1 MTHHEDR
8 FPKGRSCLNIA
19 LCDDS
24 MEYLVSFRSVLLDCC
39 ARRDWDAHIS
49 LFQHAETLLNAD
61 LTGCHVLF
69 LDIALPDIDGITL
82 SMRLREKYPELIL
95 VFLTACLQYAPAG
108 YKVRAFRYL
117 LKENLGA
124 DGVLECLDDV
134 WREIYAGSESIEVTD
149 AEHNRLCFRLRDI
162 LYCSGTPQRHT
173 VFHIV
178 KTDGVAC
185 VECVGKLSDYEEQ
198 LRGHGFLRIQKSYLV
213 NMFHI
218 DRMANY
224 TAFLK
229 NGETL
234 RISVR
239 DYQNICGQ
247 YLQWRG

>member
-1 MTHHEDR
+1 M
-8 FPKGRSCLNIA
+8 NIA

-24 MEYLVSFRSVLLDCC
+24 MDYLTSFRGVLLDCC

-49 LFQHAETLLNAD
+49 LYQHAETLLNAD
-61 LTGCHVLF
+61 LAGCHVLF
-69 LDIALPDIDGITL
+69 LDIELPGIDGITL
-82 SMRLREKYPELIL
+82 SMRLREKYPELII
-95 VFLTACLQYAPAG
+95 VFLTAYLQYAPAG

-124 DGVLECLDDV
+124 DDVMECLDDV
-134 WREIYAGSESIEVTD
+134 WREIFSDSESITVSDT
-149 AEHNRLCFRLRDI
+149 EHNRLCFRLRDI

-178 KTDGVAC
+178 KTDGTVC
-185 VECVGKLSDYEEQ
+185 VECVGKLSDYEAQ

-224 TAFLK
+224 TARLSS
-229 NGETL
+229 GESL

-239 DYQNICGQ
+239 HYRSICGE
-247 YLQWRG
+247 YLRWRGSSL